1 MHRKPSLGLQGLKL
15 PILKVA
21 DLQGPYGPYGPL
33 LRVRKQ
39 SPDQQKLVSSCYTQ
53 LHMVS
58 LILWGNFDGFQVSL
72 VFVNH
77 VPTWMVE
84 IETQFLINDLNGS
97 KKSINT
103 HLLSLAKPTLI

>member
-1 MHRKPSLGLQGLKL
+1 M
-15 PILKVA
+15 
-21 DLQGPYGPYGPL
+21 DLC
-33 LRVRKQ
+33 LRSIS
-39 SPDQQKLVSSCYTQ
+39 SPQISRNLFPACSSCYTQ

-58 LILWGNFDGFQVSL
+58 LILWANFDGFQVPL

-84 IETQFLINDLNGS
+84 IEARFSINDLNGS
-97 KKSINT
+97 IKSINT